1 MEEKNKTI
9 VTPFLKGERVDL
21 CPTNVENAENY
32 ALWINNPEGRLY
44 ARNPLPR
51 SIEEIK
57 KKYEPSGEEMPEEI
71 TLEIFHKEDNKPIG
85 LAGFLHINWLNRNA
99 NLFIN
104 IGEKEY
110 WGRGLAEEVAKLVIQ
125 YGFEELNFHKIF
137 TSVFAPN
144 ERSLR
149 VAKKIGFVHECTLKE
164 EIFVNGEY
172 VDREKY
178 ALFKRDWLNKQ
189 D

>member
-1 MEEKNKTI
+1 MVEKNKKI

-21 CPTNVENAENY
+21 CPTNVENVEKY
-32 ALWINNPEGRLY
+32 ALWLNNPEGRLY
-44 ARNPLPR
+44 ARNPLPQ
-51 SIEEIK
+51 SIEELK
-57 KKYEPSGEEMPEEI
+57 KKYEPPGEGMPEEI
-71 TLEIFHKEDNKPIG
+71 TFEIFHKEDNKPIG
-85 LAGFLHINWLNRNA
+85 LTGFLHINWLNRNA

-104 IGEKEY
+104 IGEMEY

-137 TSVFAPN
+137 TSIFTPN
-144 ERSLR
+144 KRSLK
-149 VAKKIGFVHECTLKE
+149 VAKKIGFIHECTLKE

-178 ALFKRDWLNKQ
+178 ALFKRDWLKKQ
-189 D
+189 E